1 MQGLNYPIF
10 AEAARGRTCQTNGME
25 ESDFARWM
33 KERMAE
39 MRLNQTQLAEKA
51 GFPSQSAISNII
63 RSKRRVKLDER
74 VKIEAVLGAQPSP
87 KDELPVVWVPVIGLA
102 SAGNWREATQI
113 PTYLMPMRKKS
124 NCNMAFAVEIHG
136 DSMDRLLPEGGWAV
150 VDPDQRTLYDGKTYL
165 ISNSEFDATVKR
177 YRGDPARF
185 EPVSH
190 NPEHQIIHM
199 GEHQITVIG
208 RIVSYGNDEGL

>member
-102 SAGNWREATQI
+102 YPNPNLS
-113 PTYLMPMRKKS
+113 
-124 NCNMAFAVEIHG
+124 
-136 DSMDRLLPEGGWAV
+136 
-150 VDPDQRTLYDGKTYL
+150 
-165 ISNSEFDATVKR
+165 DAN
-177 YRGDPARF
+177 A
-185 EPVSH
+185 
-190 NPEHQIIHM
+190 
-199 GEHQITVIG
+199 
-208 RIVSYGNDEGL
+208 